1 MFKNFKL
8 TVLGKNIYKEVE
20 LTASVDE
27 IHIGTSADCG
37 VRLRKELFLSDIDLM
52 LVRRNDIWSVSC
64 GEGLYLTTDGTR
76 KLYNQELNHGDELLV
91 RYANQDVDIFKLYF
105 IINFEYETQLYN
117 LEIDL
122 AGHHQIKIGGDPNS
136 EICFTK
142 LGSDYVTVE
151 LADKG
156 AIVTDCRT
164 SYGVWVN
171 EERIH
176 DKCLIHDRDFFSIV
190 DISFYYKEG
199 KLYTCNRDDI
209 KISGVEYKLIEQQT
223 THFVFPKFNR
233 NTRIQYQLPDV
244 ELEIK
249 PAKELPA
256 KNKSSIFLTLVPAFV
271 MLAMTV
277 LLRGVLGNGGTFVI
291 YSTVSM
297 AMGIITSVITY
308 FGDRKKYNEEYQKRI
323 DDYNIYIESKREAI
337 EQARTDEIRVRN
349 LIYPSIEE
357 DIQAADTFD
366 KRLFEKTAG
375 DKDFLQI
382 YLGRGRVA
390 SQNPVKYT
398 SPEFVNPEDPLEPVP
413 EQVSKEYQY
422 IEDAPV
428 YSDFNASCGIGI
440 VGNIEVLNGF
450 IKNIVLDLVT
460 RHFYTDVRMVCI
472 FDDRYAQNLSWIKW
486 LHNIDNDKAGI
497 RNIACDEE
505 SRNMIIEYLYAI
517 LSMRSEAKKTD
528 QQIQKPEMTDQY
540 VVLIT
545 DAELISNH
553 PVSKFIAN
561 SAEYGFTFVFL
572 VEYEEYLPMGC
583 TEVIRLDDAL
593 SGTLINAANGDIVQH
608 FDYPAISDETAK
620 RVALKLGAVEIDEV
634 SLESELTKN
643 ITFFELLNIFA
654 PEDLNLKERWADSQV
669 YKTMAAPLGVKNHGE
684 IVYLDISDEASA
696 HGPHGLVAG
705 TTGSGKSEILQTY
718 ILSMVTLFHPYD
730 VGFVLID
737 FKGGGMSNQ
746 FKNLPHLIGTITNI
760 DGREINRSLL
770 SIKAELVKR
779 QELFSEAGV
788 NHINDYIKLYKEHK
802 VSVPL
807 PHLIIIVDEFA
818 ELKAEYPDFMKEL
831 VSAARIGRTL
841 GVHLILATQKPAGV
855 VDAQIWS
862 NSKFKLCLKVQTR
875 EDSSEVLKSPL
886 AAEIVEPGRAY
897 FQVGNN
903 EIFDLFQ
910 SAYSGA
916 PVPSGGEV
924 NERIY
929 GIYELN
935 IWGKKTLKYTNKKK
949 TNDEQN
955 TPQLNAVI
963 EHVSN
968 YCKAVGI
975 RKLPGICL
983 PPLPD
988 RLGTDELSYQSEEL
1002 GVVVPIGII
1011 DDPECQRQEEL
1022 TINLARDNVYIVGSS
1037 QMGKTVML
1045 QTILYGLMRRYTSS
1059 QVNIYIV
1066 DCGSRVLKLFEE
1078 SKYVGGVVLS
1088 DEEEKCKNLFKLI
1101 NSTITER
1108 KKILSGKGVGNYFS
1122 YLETGSCDMPLIAVI
1137 IENIA
1142 AFKEYFPNQFEEIG
1156 SLVRES
1162 QSVGISFLFTSMT
1175 ANGLTSRIQANL
1187 GEKIVLN
1194 CNDSGEYSN
1203 VIGHCKQTPKEVPGR
1218 GLVMRDKRV
1227 LEFHTAIFGKGQREK
1242 ERSDELTAYIKDRN
1256 AQMREHA
1263 KLIPLIP
1270 EHLVLDALM
1279 DASPELFRESGI
1291 LPVGMGFENVDV
1303 TAINM
1308 NTTSSLT
1315 LIGVAE
1321 SRTAFLTNLF
1331 RMIQKTVIFHSA
1343 EAYVVDDH
1351 KNQVLQEY
1359 ERTGFVT
1366 AYTTDVLEGIDIVM
1380 TFCNMLEHRS
1390 ADADRST
1397 RMMLVLNS
1405 PELLKKIYADKTM
1418 CKMLAEAMKNAA
1430 ESCGFILLS
1439 GVENQPVSFSANDLL
1454 KTVKEERQAILFA
1467 QLTDNKVFDVSGR
1480 IKPDPSYDVTIG
1492 YRFEGSRL
1500 SKIKIFD
1507 AAEHD

>member
-1 MFKNFKL
+1 MFNHYKL
-8 TVLGKNIYKEVE
+8 TILGKNIYREVE
-20 LTASVDE
+20 LESSTDE
-27 IHIGTSADCG
+27 IHIGTGSECS
-37 VRLRKELFLSDIDLM
+37 VRLRKELFLGDIDLI
-52 LVRRNDIWSVSC
+52 LVRRNGIWSISC
-64 GEGLYLTTDGTR
+64 GEGLYLTTDGMR
-76 KLYNQELNHGDELLV
+76 KLYKQDLIHGDELLV
-91 RYANQDVDIFKLYF
+91 RYESQNVDIFKLYF
-105 IINFEYETQLYN
+105 VIDFGYASQQYN

-122 AGHHQIKIGGDPNS
+122 SKQRQIKIGGDPNS
-136 EICFTK
+136 EICFME

-151 LADKG
+151 ITDQG
-156 AIVTDCRT
+156 AIVTDCQT
-164 SYGVWVN
+164 TYGVWVN
-171 EERIH
+171 EERIEG
-176 DKCLIHDRDFFSIV
+176 KRLIHDRDFFSVIDV
-190 DISFYYKEG
+190 SFYYKKG

-209 KISGVEYKLIEQQT
+209 TISNLDFRLIEQQT
-223 THFVFPKFNR
+223 THFVYPGFNR
-233 NTRIQYQLPDV
+233 NTRIQYQISDA

-249 PAKELPA
+249 PAKEIPERSKQSVLM
-256 KNKSSIFLTLVPAFV
+256 TLIPAFV
-271 MLAMTV
+271 MLAMTII
-277 LLRGVLGNGGTFVI
+277 LRGVIGNGGTFVI

-308 FGDRKKYNEEYQKRI
+308 FGDRKRYNEEYQKRI
-323 DDYNIYIESKREAI
+323 DDYYTYIESKREVI
-337 EQARTDEIRVRN
+337 EQTRADEVRIRN
-349 LIYPSIEE
+349 LIYPSVEE

-366 KRLFEKTAG
+366 KRLFEKTEG

-382 YLGRGRVA
+382 YLGRGRVE

-398 SPEFVNPEDPLEPVP
+398 SPEFVNPEDPLEMVP
-413 EQVSKEYQY
+413 QQVAEEYRY
-422 IEDAPV
+422 IENAPV
-428 YSDFNASCGIGI
+428 YSDFYVSCGIGV
-440 VGNIEVLNGF
+440 VGSIEALNGF
-450 IKNIVLDLVT
+450 VKNIVLDLVT
-460 RHFYTDVRMVCI
+460 RHFFTDVRVVCI
-472 FDDRYAQNLSWIKW
+472 FDDRYAQNLSWMKW
-486 LHNIDNDKAGI
+486 LRNVANAKTGI

-505 SRNMIIEYLYAI
+505 SRNVITEYLYAI
-517 LSMRSEAKKTD
+517 LSARAEEKTRE
-528 QQIQKPEMTDQY
+528 QTASTPEMTEQY

-545 DAELISNH
+545 DAALISKH
-553 PVSKFIAN
+553 PLSKYILD
-561 SAEYGFTFVFL
+561 SAKYGFTFVFL

-583 TEVIRLDDAL
+583 TEVIRLDDTL
-593 SGTLINAANGDIVQH
+593 SGTLVRAVNGDIKQK
-608 FDYPAISDETAK
+608 FNYPAISDEVAQ

-634 SLESELTKN
+634 SLEGELTKN
-643 ITFFELLNIFA
+643 ITFFELLNIFTT
-654 PEDLNLKERWADSQV
+654 EDLDLAERWADSQV

-684 IVYLDISDEASA
+684 IVYLDISDKGAA

-737 FKGGGMSNQ
+737 FKGGGMANQ
-746 FKNLPHLIGTITNI
+746 FKDLPHLIGTITNI

-770 SIKAELVKR
+770 SIKAELIKR
-779 QELFSEAGV
+779 QELFSSAGV
-788 NHINDYIKLYKEHK
+788 NHINDYIKLYKENK
-802 VSVPL
+802 VSVPM
-807 PHLIIIVDEFA
+807 PHLIVIVDEFA

-855 VDAQIWS
+855 VDGQIWS

-875 EDSSEVLKSPL
+875 EDSTEVLKSPL

-903 EIFDLFQ
+903 EIFELFQ

-916 PVPSGGEV
+916 PVPSGDDV

-929 GIYELN
+929 SIYELN
-935 IWGKKTLKYTNKKK
+935 VWGKKTLKYSNKKK
-949 TNDEQN
+949 KSNEQ
-955 TPQLNAVI
+955 TIQQLDAVVA
-963 EHVSN
+963 HVSN
-968 YCKAVGI
+968 YCRAAGI
-975 RKLPGICL
+975 QQLPGICL

-988 RLGTDELSYQSEEL
+988 RLGTAEISYQCDEM
-1002 GVVVPIGII
+1002 GVVVPIGIL
-1011 DDPECQRQEEL
+1011 DDPEYQRQDVL
-1022 TINLARDNVYIVGSS
+1022 SINLARENVYIVGSS

-1066 DCGSRVLKLFEE
+1066 DCGSMVLKLFEE

-1101 NSTITER
+1101 NGTITDR

-1122 YLETGSCDMPLIAVI
+1122 YLETGSCDMPLIVVMI
-1137 IENIA
+1137 DNIS

-1156 SLVRES
+1156 SLVREA
-1162 QSVGISFLFTSMT
+1162 QSVGISFLFTSMA

-1194 CNDSGEYSN
+1194 CNDPGEYSN
-1203 VIGHCKQTPKEVPGR
+1203 VLGHCKQTPKEVPGR
-1218 GLVMRDKRV
+1218 GLAMRDKRV
-1227 LEFHTAIFGKGQREK
+1227 LEFHTAIFGSGEREG
-1242 ERSDELTAYIKDRN
+1242 ERSEELLTYIRERN
-1256 AQMREHA
+1256 SQMTEQA

-1270 EHLVLDALM
+1270 EHLVLNTMMAD
-1279 DASPELFRESGI
+1279 SPELFRESGI
-1291 LPVGMGFENVDV
+1291 LPAGMDFANVDV
-1303 TAINM
+1303 TMINM

-1315 LIGVAE
+1315 LIGALE

-1331 RMIQKTVIFHSA
+1331 RMIQKNVVFHNI
-1343 EAYVVDDH
+1343 EAYVVDDY
-1351 KNQVLQEY
+1351 KNQALQAFAQAGY
-1359 ERTGFVT
+1359 VT
-1366 AYTTDVLEGIDIVM
+1366 AYTTDALEGMDMIM
-1380 TFCNMLEHRS
+1380 TFCNMLEQRS
-1390 ADADRST
+1390 EGHDPFM

-1405 PELLKKIYADKTM
+1405 AELLKKIYADKAM
-1418 CKMLAEAMKNAA
+1418 CKLLAEAMKTAA
-1430 ESCGFILLS
+1430 EVSGFIVLA

-1454 KTVKEERQAILFA
+1454 KTVKEERQAVLFA

-1480 IKPDPSYDVTIG
+1480 IKPDPSYDTTIG

-1507 AAEHD
+1507 MEG

>member
-1 MFKNFKL
+1 MFDHYKL
-8 TVLGKNIYKEVE
+8 TILGKNLYKEVE
-20 LTASVDE
+20 LTASSDDVR
-27 IHIGTSADCG
+27 IGTGTDCN
-37 VRLRKELFLSDIDLM
+37 VRLWKEMFFGDIELM
-52 LVRRNDIWSVSC
+52 LVRKNDNWSISC
-64 GEGLYLTTDGTR
+64 GEGLYLTTDGVR
-76 KLYNQELNHGDELLV
+76 KLYKQELVHGAELLV
-91 RYANQDVDIFKLYF
+91 RYEEQDVDVCKLYF
-105 IINFEYETQLYN
+105 VIDFEYESRPYN
-117 LEIDL
+117 LEINL
-122 AGHHQIKIGGDPNS
+122 AGHLQIKIGGDPNA
-136 EICFTK
+136 EICFEE

-151 LADKG
+151 LTNQG

-164 SYGVWVN
+164 AYGVWVN
-171 EERIH
+171 EERIEG
-176 DKCLIHDRDFFSIV
+176 KREIRDRDFFSII
-190 DISFYYKEG
+190 DISFYYKSG

-209 KISGVEYKLIEQQT
+209 KIANIEFKLIEQQT
-223 THFVFPKFNR
+223 THFVYPKFNR
-233 NTRIQYQLPDV
+233 NTRIQYQIPDS
-244 ELEIK
+244 EIEIK
-249 PAKELPA
+249 PAKEMAARPRQ
-256 KNKSSIFLTLVPAFV
+256 SILMTLVPAFV
-271 MLAMTV
+271 MLAMTII
-277 LLRGVLGNGGTFVI
+277 LRGVLGNGGTFVI

-297 AMGIITSVITY
+297 SMGIITSVITY
-308 FGDRKKYNEEYQKRI
+308 RGDKKKYEEDCQKRI
-323 DDYNIYIESKREAI
+323 DDYNRYIESKRELI
-337 EQARTDEIRVRN
+337 GEARAEESRIRN

-357 DIQAADTFD
+357 DIQAVETFD

-413 EQVSKEYQY
+413 EQVAKEFAF

-428 YSDFNASCGIGI
+428 YSDFNVSCGVGV
-440 VGNIEVLNGF
+440 VGNTDALNGF
-450 IKNIVLDLVT
+450 IKNLVLDLVA
-460 RHFYTDVRMVCI
+460 RHFFTDVRLVCI
-472 FDDRYAQNLSWIKW
+472 FDDRYMKNLDWIKW
-486 LHNIDNDKAGI
+486 LRNVDNEKTGI

-505 SRNMIIEYLYAI
+505 SRNIVIEYLYAI
-517 LSMRSEAKKTD
+517 LSMRAEAKKSASTTQNPD
-528 QQIQKPEMTDQY
+528 LTEQY

-553 PVSKFIAN
+553 PVSKYIAN
-561 SAEYGFTFVFL
+561 SVEYGFTFVFL

-583 TEVIRLDDAL
+583 TEVIRLNDTL
-593 SGTLINAANGDIVQH
+593 SGTIVQAINGEIEQK
-608 FDYPAISDETAK
+608 FQYPAISDEAAQ
-620 RVALKLGAVEIDEV
+620 RMALKLGSVEIDEV
-634 SLESELTKN
+634 SLEGELTKN

-654 PEDLNLKERWADSQV
+654 TEDLNLEERWADSQV

-684 IVYLDISDEASA
+684 VVYLDISDKGAA

-737 FKGGGMSNQ
+737 FKGGGMANQ

-770 SIKAELVKR
+770 SIKAELIKR
-779 QELFSEAGV
+779 QELFSQAGV
-788 NHINDYIKLYKEHK
+788 NHINDYIKLFKEHK
-802 VSVPL
+802 VSIPM

-903 EIFDLFQ
+903 EIFELFQ

-916 PVPSGGEV
+916 PVPSGDDA

-929 GIYELN
+929 SIYELN
-935 IWGKKTLKYTNKKK
+935 VWGKKTLKYTNKKK
-949 TNDEQN
+949 KTDEQAI
-955 TPQLNAVI
+955 PQLDAVV
-963 EHVSN
+963 EHVGN
-968 YCKAVGI
+968 YCKNAGI
-975 RKLPGICL
+975 SHLPGICL

-988 RLGTDELSYQSEEL
+988 RLSTDVLSYQGEE
-1002 GVVVPIGII
+1002 GGIVVPIGMV
-1011 DDPECQRQEEL
+1011 DDPECQRQEDL

-1045 QTILYGLMRRYTSS
+1045 QTILYGLMNKYTSS
-1059 QVNIYIV
+1059 QVNVYIV
-1066 DCGSRVLKLFEE
+1066 DCGSMVLKLFEE

-1101 NSTITER
+1101 NSTIIER

-1122 YLETGSCDMPLIAVI
+1122 YMETGSCDVPLMVI
-1137 IENIA
+1137 MIDNIS

-1156 SLVRES
+1156 SLVREA
-1162 QSVGISFLFTSMT
+1162 QSVGISFIFTTMT

-1194 CNDSGEYSN
+1194 CNDPGEYSN
-1203 VIGHCKQTPKEVPGR
+1203 VLGHCKVTPKEVPGR
-1218 GLVMRDKRV
+1218 GLAMRDKRV
-1227 LEFHTAIFGKGQREK
+1227 LEFHTAIFGKGKREG
-1242 ERSDELTAYIKDRN
+1242 ERSEEIIAYIKTRN
-1256 AQMREHA
+1256 AQMSERA
-1263 KLIPLIP
+1263 KLIPLVP
-1270 EHLVLDALM
+1270 EHLILDTMMNEL
-1279 DASPELFRESGI
+1279 PKLFRESGI
-1291 LPVGMGFENVDV
+1291 LPIGMDFANVDI
-1303 TAINM
+1303 TSLNIN
-1308 NTTSSLT
+1308 TISSLT

-1321 SRTAFLTNLF
+1321 SRTAFLTNLLG
-1331 RMIQKTVIFHSA
+1331 MIQKTVVFHSI
-1343 EAYVVDDH
+1343 EAYVIDDH
-1351 KNQVLQEY
+1351 KNAVLQAY
-1359 ERTGFVT
+1359 DRAGFVT
-1366 AYTTDVLEGIDIVM
+1366 AYTTDVLEGMDVVM
-1380 TFCNMLEHRS
+1380 TFCNMLEQRS
-1390 ADADRST
+1390 ADANRSS

-1405 PELLKKIYADKTM
+1405 PELLKKIYVDKSL
-1418 CKMLAEAMKNAA
+1418 CKMLAESMKTAA
-1430 ESCGFILLS
+1430 EAGAFILLS

-1467 QLTDNKVFDVSGR
+1467 QLTDNKIFDVSGR
-1480 IKPDPSYDVTIG
+1480 IKPDPSYDATIG
-1492 YRFEGSRL
+1492 YRFEGSRI
-1500 SKIKIFD
+1500 SKIKIYD
-1507 AAEHD
+1507 